1 MLNLNWKVTDYRDM
15 QDKFNACLPDSLYMS
30 HYELSEQ
37 LGYTPDMWYR
47 FVNEPKVKEY
57 IDRELTALQNTEM
70 NKLLRDIGSSD
81 KMRSQG
87 LAQVI
92 SAMNKKIETTPKKS
106 GPIFI
111 VMATPLNE
119 EELKSPNVRKN

>member
-1 MLNLNWKVTDYRDM
+1 M
-15 QDKFNACLPDSLYMS
+15 
-30 HYELSEQ
+30 
-37 LGYTPDMWYR
+37 G
-47 FVNEPKVKEY
+47 KVKNKDISQSLRTQASAELNK
-57 IDRELTALQNTEM
+57 ELTALQNTEM

-106 GPIFI
+106 GPVFI